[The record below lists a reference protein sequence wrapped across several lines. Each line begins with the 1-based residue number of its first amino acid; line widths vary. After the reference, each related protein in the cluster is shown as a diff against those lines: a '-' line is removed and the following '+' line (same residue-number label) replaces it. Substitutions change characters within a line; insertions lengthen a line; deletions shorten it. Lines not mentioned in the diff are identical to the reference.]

1 MKYAI
6 IKSGS
11 SQLKVSEGDKI
22 RVLGHTEKP
31 SFEVLFFSDGSKI
44 FTDKSDL
51 KSVKITSS
59 VTATGRERK
68 INVGRFK
75 AKSRYDKT
83 RGFRA
88 EFTEVTI
95 SKITFGTEKEAKTET
110 KEVAAEK
117 EVKAPKVAKEK
128 KAPVAKKE
136 AAPKKTTV
144 KKVKEE
150 AKA

>member
-11 SQLKVSEGDKI
+11 SQLKVAEGDTIK
-22 RVLGHTEKP
+22 VLGHTEKP

-44 FTDKSDL
+44 FTAKNDL
-51 KSVKITSS
+51 KNVKITSS
-59 VTATGRERK
+59 VLGTGKSRK

-88 EFTEVTI
+88 EFTEVNI
-95 SKITFGTEKEAKTET
+95 SKITFGTQKEEPV
-110 KEVAAEK
+110 KEVK
-117 EVKAPKVAKEK
+117 VDEVKAPKAAKVKKDTKAAIVKKTAVKKLKEK
-128 KAPVAKKE
+128 TKA
-136 AAPKKTTV
+136 
-144 KKVKEE
+144 
-150 AKA
+150 